1 MFNSLNS
8 GVSYF
13 MTSGWVV
20 DMYHKPGPGVRY
32 VFPKHERE
40 RKLVDFC
47 AVKPRTLSEIRDF
60 GFMYEDVNKLINS
73 FQIFEIRA
81 DSKWFKRLVV
91 LPQRFALDKDGHAD
105 YSFGLNGGS
114 EFLDFVLESYKN
126 LYSESYFKLAKIFY
140 NRNRIK
146 INQSFDVFFQKT
158 LIGLSE
164 LYKNGQVK
172 IFKKIHFWDAVTIS
186 ERNRVI

>member
-1 MFNSLNS
+1 MFHNLNS

-13 MTSGWVV
+13 MTSGWVT
-20 DMYHKPGPGVRY
+20 DMYHKPVPGVRY
-32 VFPKHERE
+32 VLPLHEE
-40 RKLVDFC
+40 DRKLVDFC
-47 AVKPRTLSEIRDF
+47 AVKPRSLSEIKEF
-60 GFMYEDVNKLINS
+60 GFTYENIDKLINS
-73 FQIFEIRA
+73 FQIFEIREGN
-81 DSKWFKRLVV
+81 KWFKRLVV

-105 YSFGLNGGS
+105 YSFGLKGGS

-140 NRNRIK
+140 NKNCIK
-146 INQSFDVFFQKT
+146 INQSFDVFFQET

-172 IFKKIHFWDAVTIS
+172 IFKKIHFWDAVKVS